1 MRKLLD
7 TSHYDR
13 ISVFE
18 RFSVDGRIR
27 YENGSVDANRLMRF
41 RSDENAYI

>member
-7 TSHYDR
+7 MAHYDR

-18 RFSVDGRIR
+18 RFNVDGRIR
-27 YENGSVDANRLMRF
+27 YENGSVDANRLDAF
-41 RSDENAYI
+41 SV